1 MEGKGSLN
9 EEEGVEVFSRDETPE
24 AAVQTDGD
32 QGEMTAAEKPS
43 SAAASSSK
51 KDSFV
56 VQASWFRQLQCV
68 TVGIER
74 LCRRSGI

>member
-1 MEGKGSLN
+1 MEGRGLLK
-9 EEEGVEVFSRDETPE
+9 EEQGVEVPSPEETPE

-32 QGEMTAAEKPS
+32 QGEMTAVENPS

-56 VQASWFRQLQCV
+56 VQASWFRQLQCA